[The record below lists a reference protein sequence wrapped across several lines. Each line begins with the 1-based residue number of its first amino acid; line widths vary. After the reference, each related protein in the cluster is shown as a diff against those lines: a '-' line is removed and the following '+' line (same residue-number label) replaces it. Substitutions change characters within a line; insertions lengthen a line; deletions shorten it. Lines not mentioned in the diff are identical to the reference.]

1 MKQPLALLLLACLA
15 AAAAFADD
23 AIQTSTFQFAD
34 PAKPG
39 TVRITLLHG
48 SVRVHGT
55 GAADVVVRS
64 NVKLAPEHRADGLR
78 VIGAA
83 SGLQVHQHDNVI
95 VLEAGMERHG
105 DASFDIALPRQSS
118 VAVTTYTGRIQ
129 MNNIGGDVDVHSM
142 SGSIDLEHMSGGAS
156 VEANNGR
163 VHADYDAL
171 TPGHPLSL
179 SSLNGEVVLELP
191 ADAKANL
198 QLRTQNGT
206 ILTDYSEKQL
216 VTTDLSAGAPPKD
229 KRASADHED
238 SDDGDDE
245 GQDAM
250 RASADSIR
258 QAVRDAAREAQVAMR
273 EATEQAREG
282 LADSGIILPP
292 LPPLPPMTGGKTISG
307 VLNGGGVEVQI
318 TTLNG
323 DVTVRKLAQG
333 TAGK

>member
-1 MKQPLALLLLACLA
+1 MNKPLSVLLLACLA

-23 AIQTSTFQFAD
+23 AIQTNTFQFAD

-55 GAADVVVRS
+55 DAADVVVRS
-64 NVKLAPEHRADGLR
+64 NVKLAAEHRADGLR

-95 VLEAGMERHG
+95 VLEAGMEHHG
-105 DASFDIALPRQSS
+105 DASFDIDLPRRSS

-129 MNNIGGDVDVHSM
+129 MSHIGGDVDVHSM
-142 SGSIDLEHMSGGAS
+142 SGSINLEHMSGGAS

-216 VTTDLSAGAPPKD
+216 VTTDLSASASPKD
-229 KRASADHED
+229 QRARADHED
-238 SDDGDDE
+238 SDDGDDD
-245 GQDAM
+245 GRDAM

-258 QAVRDAAREAQVAMR
+258 QAVRDAAREAQAAMR

-282 LADSGIILPP
+282 LAESGIILPP

-333 TAGK
+333 SGNQ